1 MRSTLR
7 EIHVSLTSTLILLR
21 LPPDKCFEMFMSR
34 INISQ
39 SAACMDRMIVLL
51 YYDYDIKIWIHPSL
65 ILRFMPIT
73 ISPRAEHEH

>member
-1 MRSTLR
+1 
-7 EIHVSLTSTLILLR
+7 
-21 LPPDKCFEMFMSR
+21 MSR

-51 YYDYDIKIWIHPSL
+51 HYDYDIKIWIHPSL
-65 ILRFMPIT
+65 ILRFIPIT